1 MSDADDTADTN
12 GSTSSLLQSADD
24 EKDIRD
30 DVLVVDDHKEPAQQQ
45 DLSSWSE
52 YQSTVEELELF
63 TERWIDSRIHV

>member
-1 MSDADDTADTN
+1 MSDADDMADTN

-45 DLSSWSE
+45 DLPSWSE

-63 TERWIDSRIHV
+63 TER

>member
-45 DLSSWSE
+45 DLSSWLE
-52 YQSTVEELELF
+52 YQSTVEE
-63 TERWIDSRIHV
+63 TGTVYRKMNW